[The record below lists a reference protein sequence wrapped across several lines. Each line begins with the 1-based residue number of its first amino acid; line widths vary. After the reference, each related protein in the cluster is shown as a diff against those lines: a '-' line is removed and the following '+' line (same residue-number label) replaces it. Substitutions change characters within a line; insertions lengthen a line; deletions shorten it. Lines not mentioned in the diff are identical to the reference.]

1 MLVFKY
7 YLSFVKKGLLFLLF
21 YSFPLFSLLSE
32 NIRFDG
38 NVGLMATERADSL
51 NIKLANAKEDTTKV
65 LLYCDLMAE
74 YIDNNL
80 DTALMFLKPALK
92 LAEKLNWDAGIAR
105 VKVEGGRLFWRKG
118 NFEAALKYHNDAL
131 SYFTKVDDKNNIA
144 EIITFIGQDYAD
156 WGKYQ
161 EALEYF
167 VKADSIYRLT
177 GNERKLGGIYL
188 LYSFIYQSQGNYT
201 EALKVNYKALKIFEA
216 SHDKYGAAIA
226 LMNIADSY
234 KSLGNYQDALKTYFD
249 GVKVFEIDID
259 KFNLAETYSSIAE
272 VYMLKGD
279 YKEALKYNRKTLAI
293 AKGINNGYLIATATQ
308 SIGEFYFQQQN
319 YKEALDYFKTSAESY
334 RSVSDYLDL
343 SLILSKVSLCQTKLG
358 SYDDARKSLD
368 EAKSIAQ
375 TLDSRLTLTAY
386 YQGAE
391 LLDSATGNWQSA
403 YKNFKAYIS
412 NRDSSINLEN
422 TKKIL
427 QQQIQYAND
436 KKDAL
441 LKAEQDKKDAV
452 QKVFRYSMLAGA
464 LTMLVLLIV
473 VYNRYQIKTKT
484 NTKLQE
490 AYDNLQ
496 KTQLQLVQQEK
507 MASLGALTAG
517 IAHEIKNPLNF
528 VNNYSEVSHELIDE
542 FLESKNEEEK
552 EEIAQILKQNLKK
565 ISEQGKRADSI
576 VKNMLKHSRTGS
588 SEKQLTDINLICDEY
603 LNLAFHGMRANTLG
617 FRCELVM
624 QLDPNLPK
632 VNCVGQDISR
642 VILNLINNAFDEVYE
657 CDQLGLKGG
666 DTYQPT
672 ITVKTE
678 VSVHGANKS
687 GTKFVAITVGD
698 NGRGV
703 SDEVR
708 QRIFEPFFTTKPT
721 GKGTGLGLSLSYEII
736 ESHGGKIDIYSK
748 EGEGTNFV
756 ISLPC

>member
-1 MLVFKY
+1 MIYFLP
-7 YLSFVKKGLLFLLF
+7 SFCF
-21 YSFPLFSLLSE
+21 LSE
-32 NIRFDG
+32 KIRFEG
-38 NVGLMATERADSL
+38 NAMAMPTEGTDSL
-51 NIKLANAKEDTTKV
+51 NIKLAKTKDDKTKV
-65 LLYCDLMAE
+65 IVYCELMVE

-80 DTALMFLKPALK
+80 DTAFMFLNPALQ
-92 LAEKLNWDAGIAR
+92 LAEKIKWDEGIAR
-105 VKVEGGRLFWRKG
+105 VKIEGGRLFWRKG
-118 NFEAALKYHNDAL
+118 SFETALKYHNDAL
-131 SYFTKVDDKNNIA
+131 SYFINQEDKNSIA
-144 EIITFIGQDYAD
+144 ELITFIGQDYAD

-167 VKADSIYRLT
+167 VKADSIYRLN
-177 GNERKLGGIYL
+177 GNENKLAGIYL
-188 LYSFIYQSQGNYT
+188 LYSFIYQSQGDYT
-201 EALKVNYKALKIFEA
+201 EALKVNYKALKIYEA
-216 SHDKYGAAIA
+216 NGDKYGAAVS

-234 KSLGNYQDALKTYFD
+234 KSLGNYQDALKSYFN
-249 GVKVFEIDID
+249 GVKVFENNND
-259 KFNLAETYSSIAE
+259 KFNLASTYSSIAE
-272 VYMLKGD
+272 VYKLKGNFE
-279 YKEALKYNRKTLAI
+279 EALKYNSKTLAI
-293 AKGINNGYLIATATQ
+293 AKGVNNGYLIATATQ
-308 SIGEFYFQQQN
+308 SIGEVYFQQQN
-319 YKEALDYFKTSAESY
+319 YKEALGYFITSAESY

-343 SLILSKVSLCQTKLG
+343 SLILSKVGLCQVKLG
-358 SYDDARKSLD
+358 NFEDAKKHLD
-368 EAKSIAQ
+368 EAYSIAQ
-375 TLDSRLTLTAY
+375 TLDSRLTYTAY
-386 YQGAE
+386 YQGME
-391 LLDSATGNWQSA
+391 LLDSATGNWQGA
-403 YKNFKAYIS
+403 YKNHKEYIS

-427 QQQIQYAND
+427 QQQIQYVSD

-464 LTMLVLLIV
+464 LTLLVLLIV

-484 NTKLQE
+484 NAKLQD

-542 FLESKNEEEK
+542 FLESKDEK
-552 EEIAQILKQNLKK
+552 EKVEIAQILKQNLEK
-565 ISEQGKRADSI
+565 IAEQGKRADSI

-603 LNLAFHGMRANTLG
+603 LDLAFHGMRASTLG
-617 FRCELVM
+617 FRCELVKN
-624 QLDPNLPK
+624 LDPNLPK
-632 VNCVGQDISR
+632 VNCIGQDISR

-657 CDQLGLKGG
+657 CDHLGLKGG
-666 DTYQPT
+666 ESYQPT
-672 ITVKTE
+672 ISIKTAVSSPHTNKAGVKYVTI
-678 VSVHGANKS
+678 A
-687 GTKFVAITVGD
+687 VGD

-703 SDEVR
+703 PDYVR

-736 ESHGGKIDIYSK
+736 ESHGGKIDIDSK
-748 EGEGTNFV
+748 EGEGTNFI

>member
-1 MLVFKY
+1 
-7 YLSFVKKGLLFLLF
+7 VKNSLLFLLIYFLPSFYF
-21 YSFPLFSLLSE
+21 YSESLF
-32 NIRFDG
+32 FDG
-38 NVGLMATERADSL
+38 NAMAMPTERADSL
-51 NIKLANAKEDTTKV
+51 HIKLARAKEDKTKV
-65 LLYCDLMAE
+65 LIYCDLMAE

-80 DTALMFLKPALK
+80 DTAFMFLNPALQ
-92 LAEKLNWDAGIAR
+92 LAEKIRWDEGIAR
-105 VKVEGGRLFWRKG
+105 VKIEGGRLFWRKG
-118 NFEAALKYHNDAL
+118 SFETALKYHNDAL
-131 SYFTKVDDKNNIA
+131 GYFIKENNKESIA

-167 VKADSIYRLT
+167 VKADSIYRQT
-177 GNERKLGGIYL
+177 GNEKKLGGIYL
-188 LYSFIYQSQGNYT
+188 LYSFIYISQGNYT

-216 SHDKYGAAIA
+216 NHDQYGAAIA

-234 KSLGNYQDALKTYFD
+234 KSLGNYQDALKSYFN
-249 GVKVFEIDID
+249 GVKIFEKDID
-259 KFNLAETYSSIAE
+259 KFNLAETYSSIAN

-279 YKEALKYNRKTLAI
+279 FQEALKYNRKALTI

-308 SIGEFYFQQQN
+308 SIGDVYFQQQN
-319 YKEALDYFKTSAESY
+319 YKEALGYFITSAESY

-343 SLILSKVSLCQTKLG
+343 SLILSKVGLCQVKLENYEG
-358 SYDDARKSLD
+358 AKKNLEDAY
-368 EAKSIAQ
+368 AIAQ

-391 LLDSATGNWQSA
+391 LLDSATGNWQGA
-403 YKNFKAYIS
+403 YKNFKEYIS
-412 NRDSSINLEN
+412 NRDSSVNLEN

-427 QQQIQYAND
+427 QQQIQYASD

-441 LKAEQDKKDAV
+441 LRAEQDKKDAV

-464 LTMLVLLIV
+464 LTLLVLLIV

-484 NTKLQE
+484 NAKLQE
-490 AYDNLQ
+490 AYDDLQ

-542 FLESKNEEEK
+542 FLESKDEK
-552 EEIAQILKQNLKK
+552 EREEIAQILKQNLEK
-565 ISEQGKRADSI
+565 IAEQGKRADSI

-588 SEKQLTDINLICDEY
+588 TEKQLTDINLICDEY
-603 LNLAFHGMRANTLG
+603 LDLAFHGMRANTLG
-617 FRCELVM
+617 FRCALVKNF
-624 QLDPNLPK
+624 DPDLPK

-666 DTYQPT
+666 DEYQPT
-672 ITVKTE
+672 ITVTTA
-678 VSVHGANKS
+678 VSSQLTNKS
-687 GTKFVAITVGD
+687 GTKYVTITVGD

-703 SDEVR
+703 PDHVR

-736 ESHGGKIDIYSK
+736 ESHGGKIDIDSK
-748 EGEGTNFV
+748 AGEGTNFV